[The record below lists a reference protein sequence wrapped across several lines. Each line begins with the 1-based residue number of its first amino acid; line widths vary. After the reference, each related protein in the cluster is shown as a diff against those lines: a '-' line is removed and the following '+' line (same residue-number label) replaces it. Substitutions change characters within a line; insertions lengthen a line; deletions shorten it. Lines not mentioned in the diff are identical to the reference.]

1 MDLEIPRYGDGPDF
15 SKLTKYLRDKDGLPI
30 GRSHNNPIL
39 DKQMY
44 EVEYKYS
51 QKALLAA
58 NVIVEKI
65 FSQVNGEGNQH
76 IRFQEIVVHRY
87 NGTEVKKQG
96 AFITTPTG
104 TKCHRETTKG
114 VEFLVQWK
122 DGITKWVTLKYMKN

>member
-1 MDLEIPRYGDGPDF
+1 
-15 SKLTKYLRDKDGLPI
+15 
-30 GRSHNNPIL
+30 
-39 DKQMY
+39 MY
-44 EVEYKYS
+44 EVDYKDR
-51 QKALLAA
+51 QKSSLMVNAITK
-58 NVIVEKI
+58 NI